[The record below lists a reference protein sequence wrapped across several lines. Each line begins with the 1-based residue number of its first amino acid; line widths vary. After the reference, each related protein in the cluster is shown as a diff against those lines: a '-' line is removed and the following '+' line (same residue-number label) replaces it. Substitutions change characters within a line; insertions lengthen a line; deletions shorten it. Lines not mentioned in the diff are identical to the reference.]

1 MRISVSFVLR
11 LGGADS
17 LAPLEKAMVY
27 KDGERAMHR
36 DGGYYVFITPM
47 KSGERITV
55 SASGFLPTELHWDG
69 GFSAAV
75 YLSRE
80 GVQPRELTL
89 LSAGKYDKGAQE
101 ITAVCPGGT
110 LPAMLEGCTLKYGK
124 HVAAIVGW
132 NRAAG
137 IIKLPPLEEKITQG
151 QSLTV
156 IAPTPASDNK

>member
-47 KSGERITV
+47 KPWERITV
-55 SASGFLPTELHWDG
+55 SAPGFLPEELRWDG
-69 GFSAAV
+69 GFSAAA
-75 YLSRE
+75 YLCRE
-80 GVQPRELTL
+80 GVPPRELTL

-101 ITAVCPGGT
+101 IAAVCPGGT

-124 HVAAIVGW
+124 HAAVISGW
-132 NRAAG
+132 DRSAG
-137 IIKLPPLEEKITQG
+137 VIKLPPLEEKITQG

-156 IAPTPASDNK
+156 IAPTPAADNK